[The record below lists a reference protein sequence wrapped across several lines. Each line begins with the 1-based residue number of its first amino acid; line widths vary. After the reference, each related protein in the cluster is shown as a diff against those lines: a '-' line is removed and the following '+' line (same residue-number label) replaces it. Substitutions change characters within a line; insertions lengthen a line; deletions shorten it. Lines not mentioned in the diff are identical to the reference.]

1 MCAGNDADRHG
12 TWSPTFM
19 SHQRADNFS
28 SRKERPFQNRI
39 LGTSRRRRR
48 WHILRATD
56 HGIAGLL
63 MVLLL
68 TLVSSARA
76 ALLNFE
82 NCLDASIV
90 KSNPLQLQFVPLDVS
105 VVFDLQE
112 PLYTLNVTIYGNVSG
127 TADRSSS
134 YPSPDDLRWSNP
146 NDTVGKITDLNTAN
160 NKYSTLLTDVD
171 VVSFSPYNDA
181 SRFCDAVT
189 QGGPCPLGPVFY
201 ANA

>member
-1 MCAGNDADRHG
+1 
-12 TWSPTFM
+12 M
-19 SHQRADNFS
+19 SRQHADNS
-28 SRKERPFQNRI
+28 SSHEDYPFQNRI
-39 LGTSRRRRR
+39 LGTSQRRRL
-48 WHILRATD
+48 WQVLGSTN
-56 HGIAGLL
+56 HGFAGLL
-63 MVLLL
+63 LMLLL

-90 KSNPLQLQFVPLDVS
+90 ESNPLQLQFVPLDVS
-105 VVFDLQE
+105 VIFNLED

-134 YPSPDDLRWSNP
+134 YPPPDDPQWENP
-146 NDTVGKITDLNTAN
+146 NDTVGKIVDVNIAN
-160 NKYSTLLTDVD
+160 NKLTTLLTDVD
-171 VVSFSPYNDA
+171 VVSFSPYSNA
-181 SRFCDAVT
+181 SGFCDAIT